1 MPLYQR
7 CFVLITSD
15 RNPSKELMRFPAF
28 FNTAHWTSQKPFS
41 MAAGHHYQE
50 AEMSRVAAQIVPRTT
65 PGGAA
70 YPEIS

>member
-1 MPLYQR
+1 
-7 CFVLITSD
+7 
-15 RNPSKELMRFPAF
+15 
-28 FNTAHWTSQKPFS
+28 